1 MSDQVRSYR
10 GAVQIALAGAAV
22 ALLGGCAA
30 DSSRFSDFSSP
41 FSNPF
46 STASRDVDRAPTGAI
61 PDEMPPRSGGIR
73 SGPIQSTPLPA
84 PGDPAVAPGPQRYGA
99 APMSQPQRV
108 AQGGGT
114 AGNWAAQGG
123 TQITVGYGETA
134 SMLAGRYGVP
144 VDALLKVN
152 GFGSQAQVK
161 QGTRLVIPV
170 YSANSAGAPARSV
183 KAQVA
188 TLQGKPAAPA
198 KVAAGKAKYVL
209 VKGPHGKI
217 IKMEVAPTGKATAV
231 KGKAGAKTAAVT
243 TAPAQKLTKI
253 QSAKVAKIEAA
264 PVTKVPQTPTKIDPQ
279 PTASLPPKAEAVPA
293 AAPEANPEF
302 RWPARGRIIQ
312 GFKKGGNDG
321 INISVPEGTAV
332 KAAENGVVAY
342 AGNEL
347 KGYGNLVLIRH
358 PNGFVSA
365 YANNGE
371 IEVKRG
377 DNVKR
382 GQTIA
387 KSGQTGNVAT
397 PQLHFELRKGS
408 TPVDPTQY
416 LAGL

>member
-30 DSSRFSDFSSP
+30 NSSRFSDFSSP

-61 PDEMPPRSGGIR
+61 PDEMPARSGGVR
-73 SGPIQSTPLPA
+73 SGQIQSTPLPA
-84 PGDPAVAPGPQRYGA
+84 PGEPAVAPGAQRYSA
-99 APMSQPQRV
+99 APMSQPQHV
-108 AQGGGT
+108 AQGGGV
-114 AGNWAAQGG
+114 AGNWSAQGG

-152 GFGSQAQVK
+152 GFNSQGQVK

-170 YSANSAGAPARSV
+170 YSANAGAPSRSA

-198 KVAAGKAKYVL
+198 KVAAGKTKYVL

-243 TAPAQKLTKI
+243 GAPAQKGTKT
-253 QSAKVAKIEAA
+253 QPAKVANIEAA
-264 PVTKVPQTPTKIDPQ
+264 SVTKVPQTPTKIDPQ
-279 PTASLPPKAEAVPA
+279 PTASLPPKVEAVPA

-312 GFKKGGNDG
+312 GFKAGGNDG
-321 INISVPEGTAV
+321 INISVPSGTSV
-332 KAAENGVVAY
+332 RAAENGVVVY
-342 AGNEL
+342 SGDGL
-347 KGYGNLVLIRH
+347 KGYGNLVLIKH
-358 PNGFVSA
+358 PNGFVTA
-365 YANNGE
+365 YGNNGE
-371 IEVKRG
+371 LDVKRG
-377 DNVKR
+377 EQVKR
-382 GQTIA
+382 GQVIA
-387 KSGQTGNVAT
+387 KSGDTGNVNS

-408 TPVDPTQY
+408 TPVDPTSY

>member
-46 STASRDVDRAPTGAI
+46 STASRDVDRTPTGAI
-61 PDEMPPRSGGIR
+61 PDEMPPRSGGVR

-84 PGDPAVAPGPQRYGA
+84 PGEPAVAPGPQRYGA

-217 IKMEVAPTGKATAV
+217 IEMEVARTGKATAV

-293 AAPEANPEF
+293 AAPEANAEF